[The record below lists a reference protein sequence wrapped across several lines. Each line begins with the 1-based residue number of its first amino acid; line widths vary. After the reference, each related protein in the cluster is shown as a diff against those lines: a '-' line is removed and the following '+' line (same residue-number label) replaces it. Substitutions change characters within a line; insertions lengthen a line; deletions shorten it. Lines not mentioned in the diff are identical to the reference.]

1 MRSSGRVGA
10 GASRGELTLSEQAAQ
25 APQLAPALA
34 AILGAALA
42 GEPYQQVALALGL
55 AGWVCVGPGY
65 RDRSHHGLFSS
76 IVQ

>member
-42 GEPYQQVALALGL
+42 GEPYQQVALGL
-55 AGWVCVGPGY
+55 AGCT
-65 RDRSHHGLFSS
+65 S
-76 IVQ
+76 IGQLGREVLRPA